1 MRLKSG
7 NKGTQYGFE
16 ILHCKLLRPC
26 LGLGQKKEWLL
37 MVVTVSSYQDHLL
50 VECVTVQSLTSVLR
64 CSAGVHFYIGLGFR
78 ILKYILLSC

>member
-37 MVVTVSSYQDHLL
+37 MVVTEFLSGSLAGRARYSPVTHKCSSMFSRGSLL
-50 VECVTVQSLTSVLR
+50 HRLR
-64 CSAGVHFYIGLGFR
+64 V
-78 ILKYILLSC
+78 